1 MSQIKV
7 NAVTDAS
14 GGNTATINSMTP
26 TADSLQGFRNR
37 IINGAFQIWQRG
49 TTISSIP
56 ATGTTVTYAAD
67 RWCFQPANTGWTAI
81 AQAVQISGGG
91 LRVNC
96 TTAAAYATTADVLS
110 VQQRIE
116 GFNCY
121 DLAGQQ
127 ITVSFKVK
135 TNKTGNYGVVLFD
148 GTAAAFGTPQSI
160 TVATS
165 EVETTY
171 TLTFSAP
178 ASITADNADRLR
190 LIFTLGANTARAG
203 SYYPTGGSQVNLLDN
218 ISNYFEIDD
227 VQLEKGS
234 TATPF
239 ERRDYG
245 RELAM
250 CQRYYQKVEA
260 QATFA
265 GRGFSSTEVLLG
277 IPLNVSLRASP
288 TLSDGGTTFL
298 YSGGARVNSTGGTLT
313 VTSYDTE
320 TTNIAAVRGG
330 FTITDD
336 RIYNA
341 IFSSN
346 VTISA
351 EL

>member
-1 MSQIKV
+1 VCSSDLGGRRAAATTPGSFDYYFIQQAFEGFNVADFDFGKASAKTV
-7 NAVTDAS
+7 TLSFWVKSSLTGQFGGAFTNAV
-14 GGNTATINSMTP
+14 INRSY
-26 TADSLQGFRNR
+26 
-37 IINGAFQIWQRG
+37 AF
-49 TTISSIP
+49 TYTISS
-56 ATGTTVTYAAD
+56 
-67 RWCFQPANTGWTAI
+67 ANTWEQKT
-81 AQAVQISGGG
+81 
-91 LRVNC
+91 
-96 TTAAAYATTADVLS
+96 
-110 VQQRIE
+110 
-116 GFNCY
+116 
-121 DLAGQQ
+121 
-127 ITVSFKVK
+127 ITVSGD
-135 TNKTGNYGVVLFD
+135 TTGTWATGNTSGLNLYFD
-148 GTAAAFGTPQSI
+148 MGLGSGLI
-160 TVATS
+160 TT
-165 EVETTY
+165 
-171 TLTFSAP
+171 
-178 ASITADNADRLR
+178 
-190 LIFTLGANTARAG
+190 AG
-203 SYYPTGGSQVNLLDN
+203 SWTAGEYRGATGDTKVVGTNGATFY
-218 ISNYFEIDD
+218 ITG
-227 VQLEKGS
+227 VQLEVGS
-234 TATPF
+234 VATPF